1 MSFQNEYIKTK
12 SIVSLNF
19 KTLIPVVLNLNH
31 ETFSLYSPRSPHTAA
46 ESRHQPQ
53 SATGGQD
60 DRAARPLLQPPHPHP
75 PPPGGRGLGR
85 LQVVQ
90 PAVETELRLRPL
102 CIHLTGKVTLSI
114 FCRYL

>member
-31 ETFSLYSPRSPHTAA
+31 ETFSLYSPHTAA

-53 SATGGQD
+53 SVNRGQD

-75 PPPGGRGLGR
+75 PPPGGRGLGG

-90 PAVETELRLRPL
+90 PAVETKPRLRPL
-102 CIHLTGKVTLSI
+102 CLHLTGEVTLSI

>member
-12 SIVSLNF
+12 SIVSLNL
-19 KTLIPVVLNLNH
+19 KTLIPVVLNPNH
-31 ETFSLYSPRSPHTAA
+31 ETLSLYSAHTAA
-46 ESRHQPQ
+46 GSRCQPQ

-60 DRAARPLLQPPHPHP
+60 DRAARRLLQPPRPHP

-90 PAVETELRLRPL
+90 PAVETEPRLRPL
-102 CIHLTGKVTLSI
+102 CLHLTREVPLSI
-114 FCRYL
+114 LCRF